1 MGAMVPIRICFEY
14 AFKYNV
20 HDESG
25 DVKITQ
31 PSRK

>member
-1 MGAMVPIRICFEY
+1 MIPIRICSEY

-20 HDESG
+20 HDESR

-31 PSRK
+31 ASRK